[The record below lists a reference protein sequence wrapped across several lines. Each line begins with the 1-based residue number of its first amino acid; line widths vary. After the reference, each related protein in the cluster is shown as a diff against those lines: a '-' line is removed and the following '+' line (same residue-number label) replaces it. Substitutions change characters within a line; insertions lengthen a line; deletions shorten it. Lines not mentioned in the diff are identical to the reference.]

1 MAVDLP
7 RRRLGLIRESEA
19 KKRESRLPIAIEM
32 NWARG
37 GTPTDTL
44 LGFINNNGI
53 VCPDFCFCHRRLLNS
68 G

>member
-1 MAVDLP
+1 MDLP
-7 RRRLGLIRESEA
+7 RRLGLIRESEA

-44 LGFINNNGI
+44 LGFINNNGS
-53 VCPDFCFCHRRLLNS
+53 VPRLLFLS
-68 G
+68 PPSSKQWLTG